1 MFNRQIGAKGILG
14 RGFPDGLAAETA
26 SHYSGEFRSPISRW
40 GLSGKL
46 RPTLERQ
53 NGMGFPIEVYSGKPI
68 PESAAETGHDF
79 PNGPLAETASRNRH
93 SDWDV
98 FSRSSPSGKLRP
110 GICARNGTRFPQGPN
125 QPPAPR
131 QNHPLSSVVCG
142 TSKECPRVPAIG
154 TSPAAGSI
162 SPQLQKPARAIVVT
176 CAGLVGAH
184 KGTLQRPTSV
194 MDYRTAPARDASV
207 GVPSDEACHS
217 PRQSAQCRQSA
228 DTAK

>member
-1 MFNRQIGAKGILG
+1 MRCGTTRRG
-14 RGFPDGLAAETA
+14 RGFRDTVSQTAPFRKPHPTIQANSGMQFPDGGSWGNCIPLRNAKTGWA
-26 SHYSGEFRSPISRW
+26 FR
-40 GLSGKL
+40 L
-46 RPTLERQ
+46 R
-53 NGMGFPIEVYSGKPI
+53 S
-68 PESAAETGHDF
+68 
-79 PNGPLAETASRNRH
+79 LAETASRNRR

-110 GICARNGTRFPQGPN
+110 GICARNGTWFPRGPK

-162 SPQLQKPARAIVVT
+162 SPQLQKPAQATVVT

-184 KGTLQRPTSV
+184 KGALQRPTSV

-207 GVPSDEACHS
+207 GLPSDEACRS
-217 PRQSAQCRQSA
+217 LRLSAQCRQSA
-228 DTAK
+228 DTAR